1 MQSQLFNLV
10 IVFRQTIKKQKYLS
24 DKKSY
29 LNSIL
34 IIAVYSS
41 RYFVELYYLYTERN
55 GRK

>member
-10 IVFRQTIKKQKYLS
+10 IVLRQTIKKQKYLS